1 MGKRLFGLTLSALPF
16 ALSLLGAVLF
26 AFCSSAAAQQAKKV
40 PRIGFLA
47 PTRGP
52 GTFYQVFLQGLNEF
66 GYVEGK
72 NIIIEYR
79 STDDRS
85 QLVNLAS
92 ELVEQKVDI
101 IVALGGSTPEAKK
114 ATAAVPIVFSMSG
127 DPVEAGFV
135 SSFARPGGNMTGITW
150 LAFELVGK
158 RLELLKEAVPRISRV
173 AVLADPAHPGEQRE
187 LQETQNTARA
197 LGTTVHHHQ
206 VKGTAD
212 FDPAFDAI
220 IKQNAN
226 ALLVFPD
233 SVTFGHR
240 NLIAE
245 LALKR
250 RLPSVFPW
258 KEFAEVGGLMSY
270 GPNRQ
275 ETVRRLSVYVDKILK
290 GTKPT
295 ELPVELPKRFEFVVN
310 LQTAK
315 QIGVT
320 IPPNVL
326 ARADRVIR

>member
-1 MGKRLFGLTLSALPF
+1 MIKRMYCF
-16 ALSLLGAVLF
+16 ALCAVLF
-26 AFCSSAAAQQAKKV
+26 ALCLSAEAQRPKKV

-52 GTFYQVFLQGLNEF
+52 GTFYQVFLQGLNEL

-72 NIIIEYR
+72 SIIIEYR

-85 QLVNLAS
+85 ELVKLAS
-92 ELVEQKVDI
+92 ELAEQKVDV
-101 IVALGGSTPEAKK
+101 IVTLSGATPAAKK
-114 ATAAVPIVFSMSG
+114 ATSTVPIVFSMSS

-197 LGTTVHHHQ
+197 LGTTLHHHQ

-212 FDPAFDAI
+212 FDAALDAI
-220 IKQNAN
+220 IKKKNAN

-233 SVTFGHR
+233 RR
-240 NLIAE
+240 NL
-245 LALKR
+245 
-250 RLPSVFPW
+250 
-258 KEFAEVGGLMSY
+258 
-270 GPNRQ
+270 
-275 ETVRRLSVYVDKILK
+275 
-290 GTKPT
+290 
-295 ELPVELPKRFEFVVN
+295 
-310 LQTAK
+310 
-315 QIGVT
+315 
-320 IPPNVL
+320 
-326 ARADRVIR
+326 RA